1 MENIIEV
8 KNLRKAYGENVVL
21 EDISFTVG
29 RSEKV
34 VLVGPSGG
42 GKSTLLRCLNRLED
56 DYSGSVLFEGAS
68 VSGAAKEE
76 LRKLRQKM
84 GVVFQQF
91 NLFPNM
97 SVLENIMFA
106 PVKLKID
113 SQIDAK
119 KHGLELLDQVGLAEK
134 ADAYPQSLSG
144 GQQQRVAIARALAM
158 RPEVMLFDEPTSA
171 LDPEMVGEVLS
182 VMEKL
187 AKEGMTMIIVTHEM
201 SFARDVADKV
211 MFMDKGRIADVGTS
225 EYIFHESTNPRT
237 KEFLAKVMA

>member
-1 MENIIEV
+1 MIEV

-113 SQIDAK
+113 NQIDAK